1 MTVFICFFVIYIL
14 IISCHIFLRFTD
26 TQSHHVVAR
35 KEKQLETLRA
45 ALGLNVEDAK
55 KGDVESDVESGELV
69 PGKYYEE
76 LVTVGENNSK
86 DSKNA
91 KKSKKKKENDKRR
104 QPKSSRKSKYDSGH
118 DHITQKRRR
127 VPTHHD
133 SEDGLE
139 TDYNGKEKKHD
150 KKRHLG
156 SVDNSEN
163 DWKKAERGKNSYH
176 DIDYNSS
183 LDS

>member
-1 MTVFICFFVIYIL
+1 MSFFFIYIL
-14 IISCHIFLRFTD
+14 IISCHNFLRFTD
-26 TQSHHVVAR
+26 TQSHHVAAR

-45 ALGLNVEDAK
+45 ALGLNADDAN
-55 KGDVESDVESGELV
+55 KGNAESDGELIPV
-69 PGKYYEE
+69 KYYEE
-76 LVTVGENNSK
+76 LDTIGQKDSK
-86 DSKNA
+86 DSKDV
-91 KKSKKKKENDKRR
+91 KKSQKKKENDKRS
-104 QPKSSRKSKYDSGH
+104 QPRSSRKSKYDSGH